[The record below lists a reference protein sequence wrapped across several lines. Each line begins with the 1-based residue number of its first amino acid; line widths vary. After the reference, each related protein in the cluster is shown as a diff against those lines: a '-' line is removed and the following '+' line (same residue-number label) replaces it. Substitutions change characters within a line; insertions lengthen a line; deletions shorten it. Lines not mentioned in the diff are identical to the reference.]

1 MQMWT
6 HFSPCTVKENEKL
19 ELFELLYRA
28 VLSNSCFFFGGGVD
42 TSLTSC
48 KVTLFVTYWHLPP
61 FACPGGGG
69 SFAGGEVC
77 LGTQSHYHDRSLPP
91 ILVVYKKCSI
101 FLNDYKQQCCF

>member
-1 MQMWT
+1 M
-6 HFSPCTVKENEKL
+6 
-19 ELFELLYRA
+19 
-28 VLSNSCFFFGGGVD
+28 D

-101 FLNDYKQQCCF
+101 FFKQLQTTVLLLIFWIK